1 MSVTLYWIPG
11 QSSNAQSAIN
21 FVSGRDQSV
30 SIMPWGVNT
39 ATQSF
44 ESTVTALAP
53 HADEIWVR
61 MPTNAMKLGNPFAGP
76 GMANIKDVI
85 EGWDNTVGS
94 SGKKLTGI
102 LLAHEESYF
111 PYTGGLQTY
120 SITAKLSQDKVA
132 ADIKAKVPGY
142 KVAIIGGG
150 TGAPN
155 CDLYFVEN
163 YEPSCEGRIH
173 PGVYAYT
180 TTHAFVIP
188 PPAAVL
194 VSRLA
199 MAAKPDG
206 KHSYASFMCPGCAC
220 TGNSYAGTCE
230 QGGTPTPFPTSLG
243 STHTGHH
250 KRHDHTKWSPL
261 HFDATSPPTPA
272 SLSGQALAAY
282 HEWYPTCTSGSCQLI
297 PTLGVSVTGSNAD
310 CLINPD
316 DVQEAIN
323 VYKAAGGT
331 ALGLYA

>member
-21 FVSGRDQSV
+21 FVSGLVSGRDQSV

-61 MPTNAMKLGNPFAGP
+61 MPTNAMKLGNPFSSLGTTSLVSVLNTW
-76 GMANIKDVI
+76 ANIVK
-85 EGWDNTVGS
+85 TA
-94 SGKKLTGI
+94 SGKPLTGV
-102 LLAHEESYF
+102 LTAHEDHYY
-111 PYTGGLQTY
+111 PYVENSAPDPDSL
-120 SITAKLSQDKVA
+120 AQDVQ
-132 ADIKAKVPGY
+132 KAGY
-142 KVAIIGGG
+142 KSATIGGA

-163 YEPSCEGRIH
+163 YEPSCQQSRIKQ
-173 PGVYAYT
+173 GVYAFFAPT
-180 TTHAFVIP
+180 SHT
-188 PPAAVL
+188 PPAMNAAVI
-194 VSRLA
+194 SMSNPIGGKA
-199 MAAKPDG
+199 AAK
-206 KHSYASFMCPGCAC
+206 YMCPGCSCDAATNKYSC
-220 TGNSYAGTCE
+220 LP
-230 QGGTPTPFPTSLG
+230 GTPTSFPSDATSG
-243 STHTGHH
+243 GFYVSHHH